1 MRLKS
6 SSPADTE
13 EIGQKLG
20 RTLKAGDVVCLYG
33 DLGAGKTTMVK
44 GIASSFGIDKR
55 DVTSASF
62 TVIAE
67 YPVDPPFYHIDLYR
81 IENPDDIESTGLW
94 DILGAGSVSVIEW
107 SERLAA
113 YSSCCSIKVSL
124 NEVEEGQR
132 EVLLEGVNEE
142 AWNNL

>member
-6 SSPADTE
+6 GSPADTE
-13 EIGQKLG
+13 EIGQRLG

-55 DVTSASF
+55 DVTSASY
-62 TVIAE
+62 TIIAE
-67 YPVDPPFYHIDLYR
+67 YPLDPPFYHIDLYR
-81 IENPDDIESTGLW
+81 TESPEDLEHTGLW
-94 DILGAGSVSVIEW
+94 DILDGRSIAVIEW
-107 SERLAA
+107 SERLSA
-113 YSSCCSIKVSL
+113 YSACCSVKVILS
-124 NEVEEGQR
+124 EAEEGQR
-132 EVLLEGVNEE
+132 EVLLEGVDEE